1 LVASNLVVT
10 SGRIDIT
17 DIYASRTFAGH
28 ATCGVARCSNIYIAD
43 FVRVGGTVTSTA
55 LTAIG
60 MTGSNF
66 ACSNMECTGAGT
78 FKASLEVGEP
88 VVATADSQRA
98 TLLVQGC
105 VQANNVDDIADMCVM
120 RNVQPATATPTFS
133 NLILDAPIHS
143 FKLNHDLSRTRHGY
157 LASEI
162 ETICPEAVY
171 TTTDYTSMI
180 MSNVAQIADNLI
192 ELPSAMN
199 VRVGDYVIIANGR
212 RVPVVAATATSA
224 STSTST
230 VRIAAVD
237 AAAAAA
243 GGSLAGQT
251 TVFIEGIVYNTV
263 KCIDYH
269 QVIMSLCA
277 AVKQLATR

>member
-1 LVASNLVVT
+1 
-10 SGRIDIT
+10 
-17 DIYASRTFAGH
+17 
-28 ATCGVARCSNIYIAD
+28 
-43 FVRVGGTVTSTA
+43 
-55 LTAIG
+55 
-60 MTGSNF
+60 
-66 ACSNMECTGAGT
+66 MECTGAGT

-88 VVATADSQRA
+88 VAATADSQRA

-133 NLILDAPIHS
+133 NLVLDAPIHS

-199 VRVGDYVIIANGR
+199 VRVGDYVILSNGW
-212 RVPVVAATATSA
+212 RVPVVAATTSA

-230 VRIAAVD
+230 VRI
-237 AAAAAA
+237 AA